1 MQKFGLS
8 KEDREAGRGFPLL
21 SDRRNIVVIA
31 DETTSTASS
40 ASIRGQR
47 QAPASWPSTGPQ
59 RSARPRPGSHL
70 LSGGEQ
76 RILRLSASLAEGIP
90 VDLRDTST
98 GLDQTN
104 LERHQLFFD
113 RMKGRR
119 AASPVRRYDRRGAP
133 RQPAPAMLYRDGCG
147 NLPAHADSGG

>member
-1 MQKFGLS
+1 
-8 KEDREAGRGFPLL
+8 
-21 SDRRNIVVIA
+21 
-31 DETTSTASS
+31 
-40 ASIRGQR
+40 
-47 QAPASWPSTGPQ
+47 
-59 RSARPRPGSHL
+59 
-70 LSGGEQ
+70 
-76 RILRLSASLAEGIP
+76 LRLSASLAEGIP